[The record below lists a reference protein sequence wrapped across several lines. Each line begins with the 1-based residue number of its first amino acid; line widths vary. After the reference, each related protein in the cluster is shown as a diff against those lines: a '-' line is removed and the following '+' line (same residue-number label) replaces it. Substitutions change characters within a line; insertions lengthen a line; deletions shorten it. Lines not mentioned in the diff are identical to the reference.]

1 MFVRHIKDNDD
12 MLQHLFWCH
21 GESQLNF
28 EIFGDMIGFGFDAT
42 YRNNKYLY
50 PFIIFSSI
58 NKHKNYHFS
67 HCSCVSRNSEN
78 IYLIVKSNF
87 LKQ

>member
-1 MFVRHIKDNDD
+1 MMFVRHIKDNDD

-42 YRNNKYLY
+42 YRNNKYFILLS
-50 PFIIFSSI
+50 FSLVLTNIKTIIFPTALVFQETQKTYI
-58 NKHKNYHFS
+58 
-67 HCSCVSRNSEN
+67 
-78 IYLIVKSNF
+78 
-87 LKQ
+87 